1 MNYDAL
7 RAYGELIKVLAKLF
21 LHSPNFFDG
30 ATAMYE
36 FSEKHYLLSRLACDE
51 VFGMNRYPS
60 NQTAF
65 AHMFDKHVLS
75 DEVRQAFLKKRFK
88 DDKVEIAFLDKN
100 KGAEYGML
108 CHVQVLLRAMEIAAH
123 PENFKEEQVKEALDA
138 YIMPAIA
145 KTEANVMY
153 FNYALTKV
161 NEKEAEAMKQEESV
175 NQSEP
180 MESEGS
186 SVQPKSN
193 EKDEQD
199 QEIDKPISETH
210 DNTKTPVCEKVA
222 STAKTKNTYTISDH
236 EKLYAIYK
244 YLVDTNVISSDL
256 IYDEYM
262 NMIKDADASKIAPNG
277 LWKFITSLDFVAQC
291 IKGDCKMWKRE
302 ICHSIGREP
311 KDIKRNK
318 NSDVNWYADLKDFI
332 ENSSKD
338 HYYHKRS

>member
-21 LHSPNFFDG
+21 LHSPNFYDG
-30 ATAMYE
+30 ATAMYD

-123 PENFKEEQVKEALDA
+123 PKNFKEEQVKEALDA

-145 KTEANVMY
+145 KTEANMMN
-153 FNYALTKV
+153 FNYALAKL

-180 MESEGS
+180 MESEES
-186 SVQPKSN
+186 SVQPKYN

-199 QEIDKPISETH
+199 QEKEKSISETH
-210 DNTKTPVCEKVA
+210 YNKTPVREKVA
-222 STAKTKNTYTISDH
+222 SRANTKNTYAISDH
-236 EKLYAIYK
+236 EKLYAIHK
-244 YLVDTNVISSDL
+244 YLVDTEVISPDVVYE
-256 IYDEYM
+256 IFM
-262 NMIKDADASKIAPNG
+262 NKIMNADASEIALNKIWN
-277 LWKFITSLDFVAQC
+277 FVTSLEFVAQC
-291 IKGDCKMWKRE
+291 IKGDRKMWKRE
-302 ICHSIGREP
+302 ICHSIGKEP
-311 KDIKRNK
+311 KDIKRNR
-318 NSDVNWYADLKDFI
+318 NSNVNWYADLKDMV
-332 ENSSKD
+332 EK
-338 HYYHKRS
+338 